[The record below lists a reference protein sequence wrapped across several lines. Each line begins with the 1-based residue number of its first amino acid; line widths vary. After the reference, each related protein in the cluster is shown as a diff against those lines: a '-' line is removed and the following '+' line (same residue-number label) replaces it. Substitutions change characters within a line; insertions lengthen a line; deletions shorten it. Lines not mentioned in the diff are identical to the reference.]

1 MWEQID
7 RILRQA
13 TSQIVDQVA
22 DFLPGVV
29 VSLVLLLTAV
39 LVAVVVRVLL
49 VRVLRG
55 LEFDRRAELWGLAGF
70 ANWSASSSPSLAVAR
85 ATSWVIFF
93 LGVLV
98 SLTAL
103 NATIPSRLAMSMFE
117 YVPHLLAALM
127 ILAAGGIIAR
137 LLARSALIGA
147 VNMRIQSA
155 RLISLGVKW
164 LVLLV
169 AIAMALDHL
178 GIGRSILPLAF
189 GIVFGGVV
197 LAAALAVGL
206 GARDV
211 VRRTLE
217 QQLNESSRPSD
228 KVDHV

>member
-1 MWEQID
+1 MWEQVD

-13 TSQIVDQVA
+13 TSRIVDQVA

-29 VSLVLLLTAV
+29 VSLVLLLAAV
-39 LVAVVVRVLL
+39 LFAVVVRVLL

-55 LEFDRRAELWGLAGF
+55 LEFDRRAEQWGLAGL
-70 ANWSASSSPSLAVAR
+70 ASWSASSSPALALAR

-93 LGVLV
+93 MGVLV

-103 NATIPSRLAMSMFE
+103 NATIPSRLAMSVFE

-127 ILAAGGIIAR
+127 ILIGGGIMAR

-206 GARDV
+206 GARGV
-211 VRRTLE
+211 VSRALE
-217 QQLNESSRPSD
+217 EQLGESSRVDD

>member
-1 MWEQID
+1 MWEQVN

-13 TSQIVDQVA
+13 TSRIVDQVA

-39 LVAVVVRVLL
+39 LFAVVVRVLL

-55 LEFDRRAELWGLAGF
+55 LEFDRRAEQWGLAGL
-70 ANWSASSSPSLAVAR
+70 ASWSASSSPSLALAR

-127 ILAAGGIIAR
+127 ILVAGAIMAR
-137 LLARSALIGA
+137 FLARSTLIGA

-206 GARDV
+206 GARGV
-211 VRRTLE
+211 VSRTLE
-217 QQLNESSRPSD
+217 QLGESSRADD

>member
-1 MWEQID
+1 MWEQVD

-29 VSLVLLLTAV
+29 VSLVLLLAAV
-39 LVAVVVRVLL
+39 LVAIVVRVLL

-55 LEFDRRAELWGLAGF
+55 LEFDRRAEQWGLAGF
-70 ANWSASSSPSLAVAR
+70 ANWSASSSPSLALAR

-93 LGVLV
+93 MGVLV

-127 ILAAGGIIAR
+127 ILVAGAIMAR
-137 LLARSALIGA
+137 FLARSALIGA

-206 GARDV
+206 GARGV
-211 VRRTLE
+211 VSRALE
-217 QQLNESSRPSD
+217 EQLGESSRPDD

>member
-1 MWEQID
+1 MWEQVD

-29 VSLVLLLTAV
+29 VSLVLLLTTV

-55 LEFDRRAELWGLAGF
+55 LEFDRRSEQWGLAGF
-70 ANWSASSSPSLAVAR
+70 ASWSASSSPSLALAR

-127 ILAAGGIIAR
+127 ILVAGGIIAR

-189 GIVFGGVV
+189 GILFGGVV

-217 QQLNESSRPSD
+217 QQLDESSRPND

>member
-1 MWEQID
+1 MWEQVD

-13 TSQIVDQVA
+13 TSRIVDQVA

-39 LVAVVVRVLL
+39 LFAVVVRVLL

-55 LEFDRRAELWGLAGF
+55 LEFDRRAEQWGLAGL
-70 ANWSASSSPSLAVAR
+70 ASWSASSSPSLALAR
-85 ATSWVIFF
+85 ATSWMIFF

-103 NATIPSRLAMSMFE
+103 NATIPSRLAMSVFE

-127 ILAAGGIIAR
+127 ILVAGGIMAR

-217 QQLNESSRPSD
+217 QQLDESSGVDDR
-228 KVDHV
+228 VDHI

>member
-117 YVPHLLAALM
+117 YVPHLLAAL
-127 ILAAGGIIAR
+127 IPSCVWYRVRRRRAGGRARSRPRCKGRRQSDVGAATQRIVEAQRQGGPRLTAAGWSYPDR
-137 LLARSALIGA
+137 LVSNALSSCRRSNGRRPPNRPLTYPQWPVLYGFA
-147 VNMRIQSA
+147 SA
-155 RLISLGVKW
+155 GVSS
-164 LVLLV
+164 
-169 AIAMALDHL
+169 D
-178 GIGRSILPLAF
+178 
-189 GIVFGGVV
+189 
-197 LAAALAVGL
+197 
-206 GARDV
+206 
-211 VRRTLE
+211 E
-217 QQLNESSRPSD
+217 ES
-228 KVDHV
+228 

>member
-1 MWEQID
+1 MWEQVD

-13 TSQIVDQVA
+13 TSRIVDQVA

-39 LVAVVVRVLL
+39 LFAVVVRVLL
-49 VRVLRG
+49 VRILRG
-55 LEFDRRAELWGLAGF
+55 LEFDRRAEQWGLAGL
-70 ANWSASSSPSLAVAR
+70 ASWSASSSASLALAR

-127 ILAAGGIIAR
+127 ILIAGGIIAR

-197 LAAALAVGL
+197 LAVALAVGL
-206 GARDV
+206 GARGV
-211 VRRTLE
+211 VSRALE
-217 QQLNESSRPSD
+217 QLGESSRGND